1 MRLATIAA
9 LGTVL
14 ALSPTTAAGQIQF
27 GPVQTY
33 TGMCEPS
40 GAIAVPDGNIDDLII
55 IANDEDNI
63 LRAYNPQRA
72 DPLPLAGADLNKYLG
87 TNPNDN
93 DQSADFEGA
102 TWMNKKA
109 YWIGSHSRSKKGN
122 RRDSRSSFFATT
134 VSGGSDKPVVTTGEK
149 SFAGLLAAIAALS
162 PRLEETIKLKTKQDA
177 ALAPDN
183 GGFNIEGLTVRPDGK
198 SMLIALRTPL
208 INGSA
213 VLIPFENPEA
223 VVEKH
228 AQPMLRAPIPLDLGG
243 RGVRSIEYSAA
254 AKAYFI
260 IAGPAGGASGTFD
273 LYLWPHD
280 EPPKAAAVPGFAD
293 ALQKL
298 KTSPRF
304 DPEAMVIDST
314 GKRLRIFSDDGD
326 TCNKAAPAFRSVLV
340 TLP

>member
-1 MRLATIAA
+1 MTHDAKIKEFLGCVRLFKRPRQRLYSWLYSRQRNKIGRNDHASCDDCSFGNGPCPAA
-9 LGTVL
+9 
-14 ALSPTTAAGQIQF
+14 PTTAAGQIQF

-162 PRLEETIKLKTKQDA
+162 PRLEETIKLKTQA
-177 ALAPDN
+177 RA
-183 GGFNIEGLTVRPDGK
+183 
-198 SMLIALRTPL
+198 
-208 INGSA
+208 SA
-213 VLIPFENPEA
+213 SPGQWRF
-223 VVEKH
+223 
-228 AQPMLRAPIPLDLGG
+228 QYRRLD
-243 RGVRSIEYSAA
+243 
-254 AKAYFI
+254 
-260 IAGPAGGASGTFD
+260 GASPT
-273 LYLWPHD
+273 
-280 EPPKAAAVPGFAD
+280 A
-293 ALQKL
+293 
-298 KTSPRF
+298 SR
-304 DPEAMVIDST
+304 
-314 GKRLRIFSDDGD
+314 
-326 TCNKAAPAFRSVLV
+326 C
-340 TLP
+340 

>member
-1 MRLATIAA
+1 
-9 LGTVL
+9 
-14 ALSPTTAAGQIQF
+14 
-27 GPVQTY
+27 
-33 TGMCEPS
+33 
-40 GAIAVPDGNIDDLII
+40 
-55 IANDEDNI
+55 
-63 LRAYNPQRA
+63 
-72 DPLPLAGADLNKYLG
+72 
-87 TNPNDN
+87 
-93 DQSADFEGA
+93 
-102 TWMNKKA
+102 
-109 YWIGSHSRSKKGN
+109 
-122 RRDSRSSFFATT
+122 
-134 VSGGSDKPVVTTGEK
+134 
-149 SFAGLLAAIAALS
+149 
-162 PRLEETIKLKTKQDA
+162 
-177 ALAPDN
+177 
-183 GGFNIEGLTVRPDGK
+183 
-198 SMLIALRTPL
+198 MLIALRTPL

-280 EPPKAAAVPGFAD
+280 EPPKATAVPGFAD

-304 DPEAMVIDST
+304 DPEAMVINST